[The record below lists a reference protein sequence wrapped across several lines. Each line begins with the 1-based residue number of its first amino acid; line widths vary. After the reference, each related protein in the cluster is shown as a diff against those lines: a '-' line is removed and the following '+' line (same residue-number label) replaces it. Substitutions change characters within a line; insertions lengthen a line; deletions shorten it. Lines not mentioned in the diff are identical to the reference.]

1 MENENVHLN
10 AVQNHLRLIRVM
22 GNGIQYEE

>member
-10 AVQNHLRLIRVM
+10 AVQNHLKLMRVM